1 MQDYRKITPLQ
12 KILYRELYK
21 KDFYEF
27 TKAFWE
33 CADPA
38 PLIDGILIQI
48 YCEIFQYMCRWW
60 IPYEPKE
67 IDVPEISDDI
77 DVINVTANPLVH
89 NCNIN
94 IPPSHSKSMV
104 LNVLAGCW
112 IWINQPLQVASIS
125 HTGDLAITMNKKRQ
139 NLLNSEK
146 FKFFFPEIELVT
158 NTAYSLEDSRGGEL
172 YSINRNAMTGYH
184 ASIIINDDIT
194 NARVANR
201 DKQENQNAWD
211 YFRDTM
217 PSRISDPSKCAILN
231 IQQRLAPN
239 DITGHILNDAKL
251 SAQYNFI
258 TLPAIFEKTTYVV
271 LPISGKVICF
281 EKGSYLWPERFGNY
295 EGLREQVGESVF
307 QTQYLQKPVASD
319 RTIIKEEMIIE
330 KDGCDVPDISQ
341 ADMVYASHDFPVKD
355 KDSSDF
361 LGSVLGYRVGTTL
374 YIRDCLEKKMAF
386 IASVEYVKNLDNA
399 YRGIVQIIEDK
410 ANGTPIIEQVSDEVA
425 GVQAFQPGTQSKMQR
440 LESASIYMAAGNIV
454 LIRSKFNKLTSA
466 YELPESLKT
475 LRQRLLAFPFL
486 EHDDVVD
493 AFSQLVLF
501 VFMDRRY
508 MVYGRSFTEYNVVD
522 CTQSQYKCN
531 YSTTFFNKEGD
542 IWKVVDIGVQYS
554 EVTRLIVLRETLFKA
569 SLQNGLKKL
578 KEFSP
583 DKNVFIDGSA
593 TDALT
598 GIYTDDVTIERYSES
613 DFGQSVAQLNLAFA
627 NKKILVDQNCKLLK
641 ADIDNFKYDKTK
653 EGQAKFKTE
662 KDGYIACLRSAI
674 KYYGGIN

>member
-1 MQDYRKITPLQ
+1 MQDYKKISGLQ

-48 YCEIFQYMCRWW
+48 YCELFQYMCRWW
-60 IPYEPKE
+60 IPYDP
-67 IDVPEISDDI
+67 VDI
-77 DVINVTANPLVH
+77 VLPTIGEDEDLINVTANPNIK
-89 NCNIN
+89 NCNVN

-125 HTGDLAITMNKKRQ
+125 HTADLALTMNKKRQ
-139 NLLNSEK
+139 ALLNSEK
-146 FKFFFPEIELVT
+146 FKFFFPEIELIT
-158 NTAYSLEDSRGGEL
+158 NTTYSLEDKRGGEL

-217 PSRISDPSKCAILN
+217 PSRVSDPSKCAILN

-239 DITGHILNDAKL
+239 DITGHILNDKNL
-251 SAQYNFI
+251 CNQYNFI
-258 TLPAIFEKTTYVV
+258 TLPAIFKRTTYIV
-271 LPISGKVICF
+271 LPISGKVIKF
-281 EKGSYLWPERFGNY
+281 EKGAPLWPERFGDY
-295 EGLREQVGESVF
+295 QGLRNQVGESVF
-307 QTQYLQKPVASD
+307 QTQYLQEPVASD
-319 RTIIKEEMIIE
+319 RTVIKEDMIIE
-330 KDGCDVPDISQ
+330 KDACDVPDISQ

-361 LGSVLGYRVGTTL
+361 LGSVLAYRVGTTL
-374 YIRDCLEKKMAF
+374 YIKDCLEKKMAF
-386 IASVEYVKNLDNA
+386 VASVDYVKNLDTA
-399 YRGIVQIIEDK
+399 YHGIIQIIEDK
-410 ANGTPIIEQVSDEVA
+410 ANGSPIIQQVSESVA
-425 GVQAFQPGTQSKMQR
+425 GVQAFQPGTASKMQR
-440 LESASIYMAAGNIV
+440 LESSSLYMVSGNVV
-454 LIRSKFNKLTSA
+454 LIRSIYDKLLCS
-466 YELPESLKT
+466 YRLPESLLNLK
-475 LRQRLLAFPFL
+475 QRLLAFPFV
-486 EHDDVVD
+486 EHDDIID

-508 MVYGRSFTEYNVVD
+508 MVYGRSFSEYNIID
-522 CTQSQYKCN
+522 SSEKHYEYT
-531 YSTTFFNKEGD
+531 TTFFNKEGD
-542 IWKVVDIGVQYS
+542 IWKAVDIAVEYG
-554 EVTRLIVLRETLFKA
+554 EITKLIVLKETIFKA
-569 SLQNGLKKL
+569 SLQDGLNKL

-583 DKNVFIDGSA
+583 DKNVFIDASA

-598 GIYTDDVTIERYSES
+598 GIYTDKVIIEKYSED

-627 NKKILVDQNCKLLK
+627 NKKILIDKNCKLLK

-653 EGQAKFKTE
+653 EEQAKFKTE
-662 KDGYIACLRSAI
+662 KDGFVACLRSAM

>member
-1 MQDYRKITPLQ
+1 MEDYKKLNELQ
-12 KILYRELYK
+12 RLLYRQLYK

-48 YCEIFQYMCRWW
+48 YCEIFQYLCRWW
-60 IPYEPKE
+60 IPYEKKE
-67 IDVPEISDDI
+67 ITLPPLTDDVNI
-77 DVINVTANPLVH
+77 INITENPNIH

-125 HTGDLAITMNKKRQ
+125 HTGDLALTMNKKRQ
-139 NLLNSEK
+139 SLLNSEK

-158 NTAYSLEDSRGGEL
+158 NTTYSLEDSRGGEL

-217 PSRISDPSKCAILN
+217 PSRVSDPSKCVILN

-239 DITGHILNDAKL
+239 DITGHILSDAKL
-251 SAQYNFI
+251 SNQYCFV
-258 TLPAIFEKTTYVV
+258 TLPAIFEKKTYVV
-271 LPISGKVICF
+271 LPISGKVVCF
-281 EKGSYLWPERFGNY
+281 EEGQPLWKERFGDY
-295 EGLREQVGESVF
+295 QGLREQVGESVF
-307 QTQYLQKPVASD
+307 QTQYMQKPVATD
-319 RTIIKEEMIIE
+319 RTVIKDEMIIE
-330 KDGCDVPDISQ
+330 KDICDVPDISQ

-355 KDSSDF
+355 KDTSDF
-361 LGSVLGYRVGTTL
+361 LGSILAYRIGSTL
-374 YIRDCLEKKMAF
+374 YIKDCLEKKMAF
-386 IASVEYVKNLDNA
+386 VASVEYVKNLDNV
-399 YRGIVQIIEDK
+399 YHGCIQIIEDK
-410 ANGTPIIEQVSDEVA
+410 ANGSPIIQQVSDEVA

-440 LESASIYMAAGNIV
+440 LESASLYLNAGNVIFV
-454 LIRSKFNKLTSA
+454 RSKFDVLTSTYKLT
-466 YELPESLKT
+466 ESLTNLKN
-475 LRQRLLAFPFL
+475 RLLAFPFV
-486 EHDDVVD
+486 EHDDIVD
-493 AFSQLVLF
+493 AFSQLCLF

-508 MVYGRSFTEYNVVD
+508 MVYGRSFTELNIVNTKEQEY
-522 CTQSQYKCN
+522 N
-531 YSTTFFNKEGD
+531 YSTCFFNKEGD
-542 IWKVVDIGVQYS
+542 IWKVLDIGVQYGLH
-554 EVTRLIVLRETLFKA
+554 TKLIVLREIMFKA
-569 SLQNGLKKL
+569 SLTDGLSKL
-578 KEFSP
+578 KEFAP
-583 DKNVFIDGSA
+583 DKNVFIDSSA

-598 GIYTDDVTIERYSES
+598 GIYTKDVIVEKYSEE
-613 DFGQSVAQLNLAFA
+613 DFDKSVSQLNLAFA
-627 NKKILVDQNCKLLK
+627 NKLILIDESCKLLK

-653 EGQAKFKTE
+653 EGQAKFKTQ
-662 KDGYIACLRSAI
+662 KDGYVACIRSAM